1 MPVDKRKTDKKDL
14 WDKLSSAGPLLIALA
29 VSAIGGWFNFQQAS
43 LEKANH
49 RQELFTSLL
58 AQRERADSNL
68 RATMFNTLFEAY
80 FGGKFSKGKQVQA
93 AAKSKRTLDPEVIRS
108 QIMFL
113 NLLARNFETIDIKP
127 LFEELDRQLTTLV
140 NDKRA
145 GDDRKTAFALRQKL
159 RKVGKTLAFN
169 EVKNLVSLRD
179 THTEKIFVKKCGSQ
193 PAELHIIGNSLVD
206 SKIIDVTDISDGKVR
221 VVLDT
226 SDAADK
232 NGMPSSFAINSYDM
246 PYIDNTHLS
255 SNVRLAIVLEQYIS
269 PRRFRPFIDQ
279 IADQGVADE
288 VRRAGS
294 SKQDGNCNQAVIRLI
309 QFPAGYMGLRDRP
322 YLEDVYRRISMP
334 GDGKRRKL

>member
-1 MPVDKRKTDKKDL
+1 MPVDKRKADKKDL

-80 FGGKFSKGKQVQA
+80 FGGKFSNRKQVQA
-93 AAKSKRTLDPEVIRS
+93 AEKSKRTLDPEVIRS

-127 LFEELDRQLTTLV
+127 LFEELDRQLTTMV
-140 NDKRA
+140 NDKSA
-145 GDDRKTAFALRQKL
+145 GDDRKTAFVLRQKL

-169 EVKNLVSLRD
+169 EVKNLVSLRN
-179 THTEKIFVKKCGSQ
+179 THTEKVFVKKCGSL
-193 PAELHIIGNSLVD
+193 PAELHTNGGSLVK

-226 SDAADK
+226 SDAAT

-269 PRRFRPFIDQ
+269 PRRFLPFVDQ
-279 IADQGVADE
+279 ITDRWVADE
-288 VRRAGS
+288 VRRAS
-294 SKQDGNCNQAVIRLI
+294 RTKQDSNCNQAVIRLI

-322 YLEDVYRRISMP
+322 YLEDVYRRISTP
-334 GDGKRRKL
+334 EDGKGRKL